1 MEPWFPFCVF
11 GSVAPPWF
19 FYFGI
24 GNPIRHD
31 LSRKKNVFFREMPER
46 NFFGEVIPYGYITF
60 WIEVGPHSSVQY
72 SKKLWATK
80 LMKKIGKF
88 FCFETSMNF
97 RSSYP
102 PCSTFCQ
109 SFQTHRFVNWQLTFI
124 KLQMRQNLIFAKFSY
139 QVSGSIPSNGPHH
152 QQDSPQISYLS
163 YTILLNRRILNWEHK
178 KETIYFLL

>member
-1 MEPWFPFCVF
+1 MLSFGKCPKENIFGEVF
-11 GSVAPPWF
+11 LKGC
-19 FYFGI
+19 
-24 GNPIRHD
+24 
-31 LSRKKNVFFREMPER
+31 LK
-46 NFFGEVIPYGYITF
+46 NFFGGGGHPLGLSHFLDWGWPSLIHALFQKNMG
-60 WIEVGPHSSVQY
+60 
-72 SKKLWATK
+72 TK
-80 LMKKIGKF
+80 LVEKIGKF

-152 QQDSPQISYLS
+152 QPDSPQISYLF
-163 YTILLNRRILNWEHK
+163 YTILLNWWILKREHK
-178 KETIYFLL
+178 KTTYCLS